1 MIYLRKIK
9 KYRKEAILK
18 HARWGRIRPRPK
30 VSNLPVIMFNW
41 LAPLRDRYNNA
52 KSVTIPLPTRV
63 RQTPG
68 ALPADRKPGCKP
80 LPHLHC
86 STRVSDSQW
95 FGKRMKKVLLIA
107 QFPAS
112 HTHFRLRF
120 RHFHHRPQRSCP
132 HGASGRYGCRQGQ
145 QQQRSARRQTV
156 PDVRRECRRR
166 RHQPYR
172 L

>member
-1 MIYLRKIK
+1 MLIPFRLFLCFIVIYLHKVKIPERCNTK
-9 KYRKEAILK
+9 AHSVGSDPTEAYSK
-18 HARWGRIRPRPK
+18 
-30 VSNLPVIMFNW
+30 SNLPVIIFNW

-120 RHFHHRPQRSCP
+120 RHFHHRPQRSYP
-132 HGASGRYGCRQGQ
+132 HGAFGRYGCR
-145 QQQRSARRQTV
+145 
-156 PDVRRECRRR
+156 
-166 RHQPYR
+166 
-172 L
+172 